1 MSGAERSI
9 EEFLNLMQVKTSH
22 PTYSM
27 RLTFVLLT
35 SFLANCLT
43 CASTALLV
51 YYVALNLPH
60 DIRRLWGRRSI
71 ATLLSVMNWLAIA
84 ESSAYANQAL
94 FIVTTAIPPLV
105 ASLRVHAVSGRN
117 WHLVLS
123 VWLLGMVPVGTNI
136 WSATQEIFLISPFFG
151 CSGIAPFS
159 EAISNM
165 MVIITRTSVVVSDI
179 LVVGATWYYISHTSS
194 VKTQLVRE
202 VWEARPNLTTV
213 MFRDGTLYFL
223 MSSILISRFLI
234 CIREAAER
242 STQAFSS
249 QSLSFI
255 HSQGDSNPQPWL
267 SSAEFIADI
276 ANPAAG
282 DDSHADAFPDLE
294 DDLDPRGQDDAS
306 EGRDDGIELE
316 EYAVSAQR
324 GRFGVHY
331 CLKTWVRSGRDT
343 TGIGYR
349 PELVCRICCAPVAP
363 RRVARNVSV
372 TGALRDASPITERG
386 VAPSRS
392 AIYVLPVDPRAPP
405 RHTTVRVDAES
416 LWSEIPAAAA
426 PKPPKTGTT
435 HVFYVTPSENG
446 AHNVTALTSLGDKFA
461 EKAEDERRKVV
472 RQAVWTA
479 VKQTKPPSPFHPNL
493 KEGIPD
499 KLSFQPL
506 TEHEGWKTGAV
517 YARAQNLA
525 RTAFVERIE
534 RELSGVPIVEII
546 VRDEAK
552 KGMNAF
558 LSVTKGT
565 SEPAKLLEMKGVTF
579 DTGRISLMPSAW
591 MKLTRGDMGRAAA
604 VCSAALAVAQL
615 GLVYAMNGKSVDNT
629 NAGARL
635 VLAGADR
642 GSRAAKGEAAADNS
656 DSLWRKLGRAGAR
669 EQDRFWRM
677 PLDDEYGPQIHS
689 SNADLC
695 NIGGRAAISCTDALF
710 LKAFVDGV
718 EPGKDGATAVVRWA
732 HLDIAGTMETTRG
745 YAYQDKGLTGC
756 PTRALIEIVKAT
768 AP

>member
-84 ESSAYANQAL
+84 VYCQ
-94 FIVTTAIPPLV
+94 
-105 ASLRVHAVSGRN
+105 SGS
-117 WHLVLS
+117 S
-123 VWLLGMVPVGTNI
+123 VWFP
-136 WSATQEIFLISPFFG
+136 W
-151 CSGIAPFS
+151 AP
-159 EAISNM
+159 I
-165 MVIITRTSVVVSDI
+165 
-179 LVVGATWYYISHTSS
+179 YHTSS

-316 EYAVSAQR
+316 EYAVSPESILRCAHPSGSPAR
-324 GRFGVHY
+324 RRYGR
-331 CLKTWVRSGRDT
+331 T
-343 TGIGYR
+343 TH
-349 PELVCRICCAPVAP
+349 LVCCF
-363 RRVARNVSV
+363 S
-372 TGALRDASPITERG
+372 

-546 VRDEAK
+546 
-552 KGMNAF
+552 NAF

-591 MKLTRGDMGRAAA
+591 MKLTRGDMGTAAA

-756 PTRALIEIVKAT
+756 PTRTDRDRVLLQFYSAIPPLARVILASWIQVIFEIGESVRMTFIPCRRIGDVGCELHTREPWPWVRVALRIDERQRLGAECLC
-768 AP
+768 

>member
-9 EEFLNLMQVKTSH
+9 EEFSNLMQVKTSH

-84 ESSAYANQAL
+84 EYCQ
-94 FIVTTAIPPLV
+94 
-105 ASLRVHAVSGRN
+105 SGS
-117 WHLVLS
+117 S
-123 VWLLGMVPVGTNI
+123 VWFP
-136 WSATQEIFLISPFFG
+136 W
-151 CSGIAPFS
+151 AP
-159 EAISNM
+159 I
-165 MVIITRTSVVVSDI
+165 
-179 LVVGATWYYISHTSS
+179 YHTSS

-242 STQAFSS
+242 STHAFSS

-255 HSQGDSNPQPWL
+255 DSQGDSNPQPWL

-294 DDLDPRGQDDAS
+294 DDLDPRSQDDAS

-316 EYAVSAQR
+316 EYEVSAQR
-324 GRFGVHY
+324 AAMHARRTLY
-331 CLKTWVRSGRDT
+331 AVRQH
-343 TGIGYR
+343 
-349 PELVCRICCAPVAP
+349 
-363 RRVARNVSV
+363 ARSF
-372 TGALRDASPITERG
+372 S

-392 AIYVLPVDPRAPP
+392 AVYVLPVDPRAPP
-405 RHTTVRVDAES
+405 RHTSVGVDAES

-426 PKPPKTGTT
+426 PKPTKTGTT
-435 HVFYVTPSENG
+435 HVFYVTPSGNG

-472 RQAVWTA
+472 RQAVGTA
-479 VKQTKPPSPFHPNL
+479 VKQTTPLSPFDSNL
-493 KEGIPD
+493 KEVIPE
-499 KLSFQPL
+499 KLTFQFL
-506 TEHEGWKTGAV
+506 SEHEGWKAGTV
-517 YARAQNLA
+517 YARAPNLA

-534 RELSGVPIVEII
+534 KEFSAWA
-546 VRDEAK
+546 AK
-552 KGMNAF
+552 QGMNAF

-579 DTGRISLMPSAW
+579 DTGRISLKPSAW
-591 MKLTRGDMGRAAA
+591 MKLMRGDMGRAAA

-695 NIGGRAAISCTDALF
+695 NIGGRAAGSCTAALF

-718 EPGKDGATAVVRWA
+718 DPAEDGATAAVRWA
-732 HLDIAGTMETTRG
+732 HLDIAGTIETTRG
-745 YAYQDKGLTGC
+745 YAYQDRGLTGR
-756 PTRALIEIVKAT
+756 PTLADRDRVLLQFYSVISSLARIILASWIQVIFEIGESVRMTFIPCRRIGDVGCELHTREPWPWVRVALRIDERQRLGAECLC
-768 AP
+768 